1 MMTYFQ
7 HVALLGPT
15 CFFFT
20 WYPECG
26 GISFPDDLFM
36 ILDPPV
42 YAQHFV
48 DTRRSTGFRKRITF
62 DVNEKFD
69 RETFVGIIPI
79 HSSYR
84 IILFYGTFFDNRN
97 LMFIIISN
105 CVFSKITHRLFS
117 FRTLHFHHTTFIKLF
132 INTS

>member
-1 MMTYFQ
+1 
-7 HVALLGPT
+7 
-15 CFFFT
+15 
-20 WYPECG
+20 
-26 GISFPDDLFM
+26 M

-42 YAQHFV
+42 YAQRFV

>member
-1 MMTYFQ
+1 
-7 HVALLGPT
+7 
-15 CFFFT
+15 
-20 WYPECG
+20 
-26 GISFPDDLFM
+26 M

-79 HSSYR
+79 H
-84 IILFYGTFFDNRN
+84 
-97 LMFIIISN
+97 
-105 CVFSKITHRLFS
+105 K
-117 FRTLHFHHTTFIKLF
+117 FRPIE
-132 INTS
+132 

>member
-1 MMTYFQ
+1 
-7 HVALLGPT
+7 
-15 CFFFT
+15 
-20 WYPECG
+20 
-26 GISFPDDLFM
+26 M

-117 FRTLHFHHTTFIKLF
+117 FRTLHFHHSIFPSTDECLRLSNFL
-132 INTS
+132 

>member
-1 MMTYFQ
+1 MTYFQ

-79 HSSYR
+79 HKFRPIEYFP
-84 IILFYGTFFDNRN
+84 LPTNAYVYQTFY
-97 LMFIIISN
+97 
-105 CVFSKITHRLFS
+105 KH
-117 FRTLHFHHTTFIKLF
+117 F
-132 INTS
+132 INVYGLPRKHKHVCLYY